1 VTDLPREIDRARK
14 LIEAHARK
22 FGLDFYDVVFELL
35 DYDQLNEVAAFGGF
49 PTRYPHWRF
58 GMEYEELSKSYSYGL
73 SKIYELVINNN
84 PVYAYL
90 MKANAPV
97 EQKLVMAHVFG
108 HADFFK
114 NNLWFSKTNRRMVD
128 AMANHATR
136 VRHHIDRHGVEAVE
150 DFVDACLSLE
160 NLIDY
165 HAPFVERKRKSRSRS
180 SPEEDED
187 DVKVVRLPSK
197 PYMEPYINPPS
208 FLEQQKTRHAERA
221 KRKRQVPSEP
231 QRDVLKFLLDHAPL
245 EHWEHDVLSIVREEA
260 YYFAPQGMTK
270 VLNEGWACLA
280 SDSLVF
286 SDRGVIPMKELVE
299 GRRARV
305 SDGDTQRRV
314 YDTHVKRDHS
324 TITIHT
330 RRGLMLTG
338 SNNHRVLGG
347 DRSTFFRLDDL
358 KVGHRIA
365 VSGGAELWSEG
376 DVGFEWRPRQRITLE
391 EVAEWAGIPR
401 QEAEYL
407 RHGIGLKQTRAPSAV
422 ALALQMYDAPENQS
436 ISVQIRKRK
445 VVRLP
450 YRMDEDL
457 GAFLG
462 YLVGDGHISRVKR
475 HLGLTTGDESQARA
489 FARLAGRLFDVLPRV
504 RWDAGRWRVLVH
516 SETISDFLVDAV
528 GLTHGPSARTKRIPD
543 VVLRSSRETVT
554 AFLRAYFD
562 CDACAGR
569 YGIVLSTT
577 SDTLADQVQL
587 LLLNYGVLT
596 TRGRQA
602 HDCWHVR
609 IFGRSAKVFA
619 DKIGFG
625 LGRKQK
631 ALEAY
636 VNNRK
641 WFCREDW
648 TDEVISIEHGRAD
661 VYDISVEETHRYAAQ
676 GFINHNSYWH
686 STIMTQKA
694 LSASELI
701 DYADQHSGTLAM
713 SPGRMNPYK
722 IGIELFREIEDRW
735 NKGKFGKEYEECDD
749 IEERRRWDRK
759 LGLGRQKIFEVRK
772 IYNDVMFIDA
782 FLDQEFCDR
791 LQLYVYGYDTRSGRY
806 VVVDRDWRKVKER
819 LLFSLTNLGQPIVH
833 VQDANYGNRGELYLM
848 HKFEGVP
855 LDMDKARDTLKN
867 LHRLWRRPVHV
878 ETIEDERGRL
888 LSYDGTEH
896 KNVRL

>member
-1 VTDLPREIDRARK
+1 VTGLPRDLDQARRQ
-14 LIEAHARK
+14 IEAYARQY
-22 FGLDFYDVVFELL
+22 GLDFYDVVFEML

-136 VRHHIDRHGVEAVE
+136 VRHHIDRHGIEAVE
-150 DFVDACLSLE
+150 DFIDACLSLE

-165 HAPFVERKRKSRSRS
+165 HAPFVERRREAKGKAHADE
-180 SPEEDED
+180 EEDGA
-187 DVKVVRLPSK
+187 KLVRLPSK

-208 FLEQQKTRHAERA
+208 FLEQQKTKRAERA

-231 QRDVLKFLLDHAPL
+231 ERDVLKFLLDHAPL
-245 EHWEHDVLSIVREEA
+245 ESWEHDVLSIVREEA

-270 VLNEGWACLA
+270 TLNEGWACIGRN
-280 SDSLVF
+280 SRVF
-286 SDRGVIPMKELVE
+286 TDRGLITIADLVDGDAGCVYD
-299 GRRARV
+299 GRRK
-305 SDGDTQRRV
+305 QRV
-314 YDTHVKRDHS
+314 YDRHVIRDHA
-324 TITIHT
+324 TVRIVT
-330 RRGLMLTG
+330 RRGLTLEG
-338 SNNHRVLGG
+338 STNHRVLLADGVWRRLDRLQCG
-347 DRSTFFRLDDL
+347 DRVS
-358 KVGHRIA
+358 
-365 VSGGAELWSEG
+365 VSGGGSTWAKAHVSIDWVPAPRRIGLA
-376 DVGFEWRPRQRITLE
+376 DVAAGAGVSYSTVMRYVAGSRAASSAAIDEALLPHVDAVNQALPWPGNARARIR
-391 EVAEWAGIPR
+391 IPR
-401 QEAEYL
+401 
-407 RHGIGLKQTRAPSAV
+407 RVDST
-422 ALALQMYDAPENQS
+422 LAS
-436 ISVQIRKRK
+436 
-445 VVRLP
+445 
-450 YRMDEDL
+450 
-457 GAFLG
+457 FLG

-475 HLGLTTGDESQARA
+475 NLGLTSGDEEQALA
-489 FARLAGRLFDVLPRV
+489 FFRLGQRLFGLPARIEK
-504 RWDAGRWRVLVH
+504 DGGRWRVLFH
-516 SETISDFLVDAV
+516 SQNLADFLVEAC
-528 GLTHGPSARTKRIPD
+528 GLQTGPSARRKSIPE
-543 VVLRSSRETVT
+543 VVLRSPEPVVR

-562 CDACAGR
+562 CDAHAGPA
-569 YGIVLSTT
+569 GVILSTAST
-577 SDTLADQVQL
+577 QLADQVQM
-587 LLLNYGVLT
+587 LLLNYGILS

-609 IFGRSAKVFA
+609 VMGASAKRFA
-619 DKIGFG
+619 EKIGFG
-625 LGRKQK
+625 LSRKHK
-631 ALEAY
+631 ALQAY
-636 VNNRK
+636 ITSHR
-641 WFCREDW
+641 WFPKESW
-648 TDEVISIEHGRAD
+648 NDEVVSIERGRAD
-661 VYDISVEETHRYAAQ
+661 VYDISVEQTHRYAAQ

-694 LSASELI
+694 LRASELV

-713 SPGRMNPYK
+713 TPGRMNPYK
-722 IGIELFREIEDRW
+722 IGMELFREIEDRW
-735 NKGKFGKEYEECDD
+735 NKGKFGKEYDECDD
-749 IEERRRWDRK
+749 IEARRRWDRR

-782 FLDQEFCDR
+782 FMDQEFCER

-819 LLFSLTNLGQPIVH
+819 FLFSLTNLGQPIVH
-833 VQDANYGNRGELYLM
+833 VQDANYGNRGELYLV

-867 LHRLWRRPVHV
+867 LHRLWRRPVHL
-878 ETIEDERGRL
+878 ETVEDERGRL
-888 LSYDGTEH
+888 LSYDGSEH

>member
-1 VTDLPREIDRARK
+1 LTDLPRDIDRARK
-14 LIEAHARK
+14 QIEAHARK

-165 HAPFVERKRKSRSRS
+165 HAPFVERKRKGRSRS
-180 SPEEDED
+180 SPEEEED

-221 KRKRQVPSEP
+221 KRKRQTPSEP

-245 EHWEHDVLSIVREEA
+245 ENWEHDVLSIVREEA

-270 VLNEGWACLA
+270 VLNEGWA
-280 SDSLVF
+280 
-286 SDRGVIPMKELVE
+286 
-299 GRRARV
+299 
-305 SDGDTQRRV
+305 
-314 YDTHVKRDHS
+314 
-324 TITIHT
+324 
-330 RRGLMLTG
+330 
-338 SNNHRVLGG
+338 
-347 DRSTFFRLDDL
+347 
-358 KVGHRIA
+358 
-365 VSGGAELWSEG
+365 
-376 DVGFEWRPRQRITLE
+376 
-391 EVAEWAGIPR
+391 
-401 QEAEYL
+401 
-407 RHGIGLKQTRAPSAV
+407 
-422 ALALQMYDAPENQS
+422 
-436 ISVQIRKRK
+436 
-445 VVRLP
+445 
-450 YRMDEDL
+450 
-457 GAFLG
+457 
-462 YLVGDGHISRVKR
+462 
-475 HLGLTTGDESQARA
+475 
-489 FARLAGRLFDVLPRV
+489 
-504 RWDAGRWRVLVH
+504 
-516 SETISDFLVDAV
+516 
-528 GLTHGPSARTKRIPD
+528 
-543 VVLRSSRETVT
+543 
-554 AFLRAYFD
+554 
-562 CDACAGR
+562 
-569 YGIVLSTT
+569 
-577 SDTLADQVQL
+577 
-587 LLLNYGVLT
+587 
-596 TRGRQA
+596 
-602 HDCWHVR
+602 
-609 IFGRSAKVFA
+609 
-619 DKIGFG
+619 
-625 LGRKQK
+625 
-631 ALEAY
+631 
-636 VNNRK
+636 
-641 WFCREDW
+641 
-648 TDEVISIEHGRAD
+648 
-661 VYDISVEETHRYAAQ
+661 
-676 GFINHNSYWH
+676 SYWH

-759 LGLGRQKIFEVRK
+759 LGQGRQKIFEVRK

-806 VVVDRDWRKVKER
+806 VVVDRDWRKVKDR

-867 LHRLWRRPVHV
+867 LQRLWRRPVHI